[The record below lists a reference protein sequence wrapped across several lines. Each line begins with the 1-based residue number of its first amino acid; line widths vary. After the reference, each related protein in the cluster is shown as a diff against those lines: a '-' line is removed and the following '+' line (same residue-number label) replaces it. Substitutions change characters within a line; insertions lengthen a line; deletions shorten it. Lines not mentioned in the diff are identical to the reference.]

1 MGSLWVLDCPCCRC
15 LFDDPQ
21 KASIWRCNANT
32 CPELTEWLITI
43 ADEEDDCEE
52 MKSIKITPGRH
63 PSFMVKDGFYD
74 KVCLNCGETKPLLPN
89 GLCQEC
95 ATEMARSQ
103 KQS

>member
-1 MGSLWVLDCPCCRC
+1 MDKLWVLECPCFRC
-15 LFDDPQ
+15 LLDDPR
-21 KASIWRCNANT
+21 KASIWRCNPNT

-43 ADEEDDCEE
+43 NSREEDCEK

-63 PSFMVKDGFYD
+63 PSFMVED
-74 KVCLNCGETKPLLPN
+74 KVCLNCGKVKPLLPN

-103 KQS
+103 KHS